1 LPILRLARDKRGI
14 DTVYLL
20 ESGTDGRRG
29 GGLRVLYFWTA
40 PSGLRVGVD
49 ALDISRQRQLQRA
62 FPDVVFDWP
71 ALLAS
76 LAASRQQAAAAALS
90 EGWRENGRG
99 GMRVSRGSRGSDE
112 MASASRPMAASGR
125 RPIGTREDAAAREGT
140 APALAVPPVQ
150 TPGEAGASEQ
160 VGASG
165 VQEPPARKRRRRV
178 RRASRSDD
186 APPPSAP
193 PIIDT

>member
-20 ESGTDGRRG
+20 DNGTDGRRG

-40 PSGLRVGVD
+40 PTGLRVD
-49 ALDISRQRQLQRA
+49 ALDLSRQRQLQRA

-76 LAASRQQAAAAALS
+76 LAASRQQAAAAAMS
-90 EGWRENGRG
+90 EGRRENGRG
-99 GMRVSRGSRGSDE
+99 GTRVSRGSRGTDE
-112 MASASRPMAASGR
+112 VASAGPPMAANGR
-125 RPIGTREDAAAREGT
+125 RAIGPRDDAAAGEGT

-150 TPGEAGASEQ
+150 TSGEVDASEQ
-160 VGASG
+160 VGAPG

-178 RRASRSDD
+178 RRASRPDD
-186 APPPSAP
+186 TPAPSAP